1 MHGSA
6 GRESER
12 HLATRRTFLAM
23 TAAAGA
29 GLFATAALGAGGLR
43 GSGRRTHAM
52 YQPVEK
58 ASSPIRLLVLGGTGF
73 LGPQIVEHAMA
84 RGHTITLFNRGRTRP
99 HLFESLE
106 KLEGDRDPKVGDGLK
121 ALEGDR
127 EWDAVI
133 DTSGYVPRIVDASA
147 SLLKD
152 RVKHYSFVSSISVY
166 ADHSKPDMNED
177 DPVGQLT
184 DPTVERVDGETYGPL
199 KAACERA
206 AEAAMPGRVANVRP
220 GLIVGPG
227 DPTDRFTYWPAR
239 IAKGGEVL
247 CPNSPD
253 DPMQFIDAR
262 DLGAWLVHLA
272 EQRTAGVFNAVGPFE
287 GTTIGAVCNVCKEVS
302 GSDATLTWVPWD
314 FLQEQGVAPWQ
325 EMPAWVPPQ
334 GDSAGF
340 GRRSFARAKAAGLTT
355 RPVRDTVAATLE
367 YWKSLPEERRSR
379 MRAGIAAEKEAT
391 VLKAWKEKA

>member
-1 MHGSA
+1 MDQMTAVDGFA
-6 GRESER
+6 NRP
-12 HLATRRTFLAM
+12 ATRRTFLAM
-23 TAAAGA
+23 TAAAGT
-29 GLFATAALGAGGLR
+29 GLMASAALGGLAR
-43 GSGRRTHAM
+43 PGRMTRAM
-52 YQPVEK
+52 HEPVEK
-58 ASSPIRLLVLGGTGF
+58 ASNPIRLLVLGGTGF
-73 LGPQIVEHAMA
+73 LGPQIVEHAVA
-84 RGHTITLFNRGRTRP
+84 RGHTVTLFNRGRTRP
-99 HLFESLE
+99 HLFENLE
-106 KLEGDRDPKVGDGLK
+106 KLEGDRDPKVGEGLK

-127 EWDAVI
+127 EWDAVV

-220 GLIVGPG
+220 GLLVGPG

-239 IAKGGEVL
+239 IARGGEVL
-247 CPNSPD
+247 CPNSPN
-253 DPMQFIDAR
+253 DPMQYIDAR

-272 EQRTAGVFNAVGPFE
+272 ENRTAGVFNAVGPFE
-287 GTTIGAVCNVCKEVS
+287 GTTIGEVCNLCKDVS
-302 GSDATLTWVPWD
+302 GSDATLTWVPWE
-314 FLQEQGVAPWQ
+314 FLREQGVTPWQ
-325 EMPAWVPPQ
+325 EMPAWVPPE

-340 GRRSFARAKAAGLTT
+340 GRRSFAKAKAAGLTT
-355 RPVRDTVAATLE
+355 RPVRDTIAGTLE

-379 MRAGIAAEKEAT
+379 LRAGIAADKEAR
-391 VLKAWKEKA
+391 VLKAWREKA